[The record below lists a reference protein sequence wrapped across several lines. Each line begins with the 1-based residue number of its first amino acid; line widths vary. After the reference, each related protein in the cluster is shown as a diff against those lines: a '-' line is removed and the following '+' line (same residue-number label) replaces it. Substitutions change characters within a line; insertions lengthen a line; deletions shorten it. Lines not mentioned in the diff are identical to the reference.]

1 MRGQRLLEISPYFG
15 SHSAH
20 PLGETIRRYGSD
32 QSGTRTYTFNS
43 FGYRGAEPNPE
54 AKARVLTSGCSYTF
68 GEGLDYDEAW
78 ATRFVRLYARH
89 RGLDVEDVDLI
100 NLAQGGAS
108 NDYIARTV
116 VPHLERVEPD
126 LVVILFTYKNR
137 AEVMLDDPGNPP
149 LVASLGPWAVEP
161 GPRRAVPSGAS
172 ARRAAIRAE
181 GASYH
186 YLTYTDDSGLIN
198 ALKNILLVQ
207 LGCRAAGIDYVFAWV
222 EHGLLD
228 GLSEHPNPIIR
239 DLAASLDGGRF
250 CPTAP
255 TDPERQVD
263 LAPDGVHPGPLSNA
277 RFASDLFA
285 SWLSS

>member
-1 MRGQRLLEISPYFG
+1 MSPYYG
-15 SHSAH
+15 SHSGH
-20 PLGETIRRYGSD
+20 PRSETIRRYGSD
-32 QSGTRTYTFNS
+32 QSGTKTYTFNS
-43 FGYRGAEPNPE
+43 LGYRGAERDPT
-54 AKARVLTSGCSYTF
+54 AKARILTSGCSYTF

-78 ATRFVRLYARH
+78 VTRFVSLYARH
-89 RGLDVEDVDLI
+89 HGLAAEEVDLI

-116 VPHLERVEPD
+116 VPHLERVEPE

-137 AEVMLDDPGNPP
+137 VEVMLDDPGNPP

-161 GPRRAVPSGAS
+161 DPTRGVPTAGGQ
-172 ARRAAIRAE
+172 ARRAAVRAE

-198 ALKNILLVQ
+198 ALKNMLLVQ
-207 LGCRAAGIDYVFAWV
+207 FACRAAGIDYLFSWV

-228 GLSEHPNPIIR
+228 GLPQHANPIVR
-239 DLAASLDGGRF
+239 DLAGSLDRGRF

-255 TDPERQVD
+255 TDPDRQLD

-277 RFASDLFA
+277 QFASDLLA
-285 SWLSS
+285 AWLFR

>member
-1 MRGQRLLEISPYFG
+1 MSPYFG
-15 SHSAH
+15 SHSGH
-20 PLGETIRRYGSD
+20 PRSETIRRYGSD
-32 QSGTRTYTFNS
+32 QSGAKTYRFNS
-43 FGYRGAEPNPE
+43 LGYRGAEPNPM
-54 AKARVLTSGCSYTF
+54 AKARILTSGCSYTF

-78 ATRFVRLYARH
+78 VTRFVSLYARH
-89 RGLDVEDVDLI
+89 HELAAEDVDLI

-116 VPHLERVEPD
+116 VPHLARLDPD

-161 GPRRAVPSGAS
+161 DPRRGVPTGAPARQAAV
-172 ARRAAIRAE
+172 RAD

-198 ALKNILLVQ
+198 ALKNMLLVQ
-207 LGCRAAGIDYVFAWV
+207 FACRAAGIDYVFSWV

-228 GLSEHPNPIIR
+228 GLPQHPNPIVR
-239 DLAASLDGGRF
+239 DLAGSLDRGRF
-250 CPTAP
+250 CATAP
-255 TDPERQVD
+255 TDPGRQLD

-277 RFASDLFA
+277 RFASDLLA
-285 SWLSS
+285 TWRTR